1 MEKSKNEMAKIF
13 IRFLKDEDAY
23 SKFKNNYF
31 LLNSNFKRYN
41 RGLDTYL
48 QTVVCELLI
57 SMAFDWDSTTEGI
70 GYWHLVEKKWII
82 YLRKYNIFI
91 SSFSYEKQW

>member
-13 IRFLKDEDAY
+13 IRFLKDVDAY

-31 LLNSNFKRYN
+31 LLNTNFKRYK

-57 SMAFDWDSTTEGI
+57 SMAFNWESTAEGI
-70 GYWHLVEKKWII
+70 GYWHSVEQKWII
-82 YLRKYNIFI
+82 HLRKYNIFI
-91 SSFSYEKQW
+91 SSFSYGN